1 MISSEPPCTGARPA
15 DRQYG
20 FHFAKVQWT
29 DFEVIFWTM
38 KRKARIKTTRRVS
51 SPSADWSSLGP
62 DFVFRP
68 HAFILLQ
75 L

>member
-51 SPSADWSSLGP
+51 SPSAD
-62 DFVFRP
+62 
-68 HAFILLQ
+68 
-75 L
+75 